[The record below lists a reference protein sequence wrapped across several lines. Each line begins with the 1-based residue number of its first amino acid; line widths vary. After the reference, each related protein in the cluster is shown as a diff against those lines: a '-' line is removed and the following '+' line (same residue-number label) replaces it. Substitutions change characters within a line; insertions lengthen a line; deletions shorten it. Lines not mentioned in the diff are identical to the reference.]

1 MKEKKIRKYYVT
13 LDIFRME
20 TIHDIKAKN
29 RKEAIEIAKKRS
41 EYNDGATELKVFEI
55 GINK

>member
-20 TIHDIKAKN
+20 TVYDIEAKN
-29 RKEAIEIAKKRS
+29 RKEAIEIAKERS
-41 EYNDGATELKVFEI
+41 EYNDGATEFKVFEI